1 MRSVALLRHRGYEL
15 PALKETMLRGLDGIG
30 FPLPS
35 FRGARVVLKPN
46 LLSASRPQSAVVTHP
61 HFFRAA
67 AEIVI
72 DHGGRPV
79 LAESPAVASLGSAL
93 KAAGYAPVLKDL
105 GIPVADLSETGKLSY
120 PAGRRMKSFE
130 IARAFF
136 DADMVVNLPK
146 FKTHGLTYITAAVKN
161 LFGAVPGLRKSRM
174 HLKFPEKDDF
184 SALILD
190 LYGAFLNGFDPPRT
204 MVHIMDAIVAME
216 GDGPGS
222 AGRPRAMNAVIA
234 GLDALAVDWVAVQVS
249 GLDIRLCATL
259 TEGFQRGLGISSGEE
274 VTVVGERIEDMRLRD
289 FRAPQKPGATRF
301 LQVPLI
307 RRIMKDLFTDRPV
320 PVAGPCTLCYQCRQ
334 ICPAQAIGMAEEGE
348 KIPRFDYGACIRC
361 LCCLEVCPEAAI
373 SLKKGRL
380 QWMMR

>member
-1 MRSVALLRHRGYEL
+1 MTSVSLLRCRGYEL
-15 PALKETMLRGLDGIG
+15 PALKETMLRGLHDIG

-46 LLSASRPQSAVVTHP
+46 LLSAARPQSAVVTHP

-72 DHGGRPV
+72 DHGGRPI
-79 LAESPAVASLGSAL
+79 LAESPAVVSLGNAL

-120 PAGRRMKSFE
+120 PGGRRMRSFE

-136 DADMVVNLPK
+136 DADMIVNLPK
-146 FKTHGLTYITAAVKN
+146 FKTHGLTYITAAMKN
-161 LFGAVPGLRKSRM
+161 LFGAVPGLRKSQM

-184 SALILD
+184 SGFILD

-204 MVHIMDAIVAME
+204 MVHLMDAIVAME

-222 AGRPRAMNAVIA
+222 AGRPRTMSAVIV
-234 GLDALAVDWVAVQVS
+234 GLDALAVDWVGVQVS
-249 GLDIRLCATL
+249 GLDIRLCTTL
-259 TEGFQRGLGISSGEE
+259 TEGFRRGFGISSGEE
-274 VTVVGERIEDMRLRD
+274 IQLIGERIEDMRVGD

-320 PVAGPCTLCYQCRQ
+320 PVAGRCTLCYQCRE
-334 ICPAQAIGMAEEGE
+334 ICPAQAIGRAEEGE
-348 KIPRFDYGACIRC
+348 EIPRFDYGACIRC
-361 LCCLEVCPEAAI
+361 LCCLEVCPKAAI